1 MKSLFRNIFI
11 ASSLALVGGGF
22 ASCSLDEENP
32 SGFELDDLA
41 LTKDGYTELLNQC
54 FFGME
59 RTMYGTDGFMEFT
72 EGDTDLWTYRA
83 NDDNAYQQYFWFYA
97 GATPNTTYTNSM
109 WNSIYDGIS
118 SCNAVLRNADRAKAN
133 FTEEELNDILAQA
146 RFMRAIYYFNGV
158 EQFGGMTLL
167 TEKDG
172 LTANYSPVRTDAMTI
187 YKDII
192 IPDLEFA
199 SKYLN
204 KGTDATCTTPT
215 KKAALGFLAKACLQ
229 TKEYGIDEYLQ
240 KGMDAAKELIND
252 CENGGSK
259 YGAYMYASYDDVFK
273 EANNWTNKEAL
284 WKHRWYSGADGH
296 GSSNGAQKCN
306 RMDEKFLCVLNKFG
320 AREDNVKTRQTWEGS
335 YQGVFMPTQHL
346 INLYVQDDNTLD
358 PRFHKSF
365 TTEWNANIAYI
376 WKTETDLAAWDKDAS
391 VRGKRI
397 AVGQPA
403 IKIIMPQDADYETEK
418 ANSAKAPYLV
428 VDYKAVYNDADRNVI
443 MKNAAGN
450 ENQYRYFYPSLNKHN
465 SSNYYVVNES
475 KMRLG
480 NLNAT
485 FMMRMAEVYL
495 MAAEFDIYLNGGN
508 NAMGYINKV
517 RARAGAKELSGK
529 ANIRTVLDERGRELC
544 GEYCRFY
551 DLKRTGMLKTKAYLE
566 ETHPDLAKYFDANY
580 ALRPI
585 STSFTDALT
594 NGKEYQNP
602 GY

>member
-1 MKSLFRNIFI
+1 MKSLIKNIFM
-11 ASSLALVGGGF
+11 ASSLALVAGGF

-32 SGFELDDLA
+32 GGFDLDDLA
-41 LTKDGYTELLNQC
+41 LTKDGYVELLNNC

-59 RTMYGTDGFMEFT
+59 RTYYGTDGFMEFT

-97 GATPNTTYTNSM
+97 GATPQTTYTNAL
-109 WNSIYDGIS
+109 WNSTYDGIS
-118 SCNAVLRNADRAKAN
+118 ACNIVIKDADKAKGN
-133 FTEEELNDILAQA
+133 FTDEELNNILAQA

-158 EQFGGMTLL
+158 EQFGGMTML
-167 TEKDG
+167 TEKDE
-172 LTANYSPVRTDAMTI
+172 LKADYSPVRTEPMTI
-187 YKDII
+187 YKEII

-199 SKYLN
+199 AEHLE
-204 KGTDATCTTPT
+204 KGTDDLCTTPT

-229 TKEYGIDEYLQ
+229 TKEYGSTEYLQ
-240 KGMDAAKELIND
+240 KGMEAAKKLISD
-252 CENGGSK
+252 CESGGSQ
-259 YGAYMYASYDDVFK
+259 YGAYMYPNYEDVFN

-320 AREDNVKTRQTWEGS
+320 AREDNVTARQTWEGS
-335 YQGVFMPTQHL
+335 YQGIFMPTQHL
-346 INLYVQDDNTLD
+346 LNLYVQDDNTLD

-365 TTEWNANIAYI
+365 TTEWNANKAYI
-376 WKTETDLAAWDKDAS
+376 WKTDDDLKAWNKDDA

-418 ANSAKAPYLV
+418 AQSSTVPYLV
-428 VDYKAVYNDADRNVI
+428 VDYKAVYDDANRNVI
-443 MKNAAGN
+443 MKNASGN
-450 ENQYRYFYPSLNKHN
+450 ENQWRYLYPSLNKHN
-465 SSNYYVVNES
+465 SSNYYVVNPD

-485 FMMRMAEVYL
+485 FMMRMSEVYL
-495 MAAEFDIYLNGGN
+495 IAAELDIDLNGGN
-508 NAMGYINKV
+508 NALEYINKV
-517 RARAGAKELSGK
+517 RNRAGAKPLTGTPT
-529 ANIRTVLDERGRELC
+529 IRTVLDERGRELC

-551 DLKRTGMLKTKAYLE
+551 DLKRTGMLKDKTYLE
-566 ETHPDLAKYFDANY
+566 ETHPDLAKYFNPDY

-585 STSFTDALT
+585 STTFTDALT
-594 NGKEYQNP
+594 NGSEYQNP